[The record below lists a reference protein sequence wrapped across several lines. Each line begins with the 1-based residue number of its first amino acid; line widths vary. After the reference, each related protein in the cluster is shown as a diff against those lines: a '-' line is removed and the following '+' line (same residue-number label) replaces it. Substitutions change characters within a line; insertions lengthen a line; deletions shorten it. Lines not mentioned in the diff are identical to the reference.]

1 MPGYNASI
9 NISKMIVYNDTYGF
23 MDVEDDTYFKIPEG
37 SLIVFDVDGMILEEE
52 WNAKLINKYI

>member
-1 MPGYNASI
+1 
-9 NISKMIVYNDTYGF
+9 